1 MRRGSGKKKKKKKEK
16 EEAERGM
23 EVGES
28 TDIWKKNVSIL
39 AYYNSIWVKYKR
51 TQ

>member
-1 MRRGSGKKKKKKKEK
+1 MARKKKKKEK
-16 EEAERGM
+16 EEAEREM
-23 EVGES
+23 EVGEL